1 MSNEPGDQD
10 AAAGEG
16 AGEGSEPQ
24 QEADGAGGGGAA
36 EVDDDR
42 PSMTERLN
50 LMGVADPPVW
60 RRRWFQLLLAVLIVG
75 LTLQMVLPPVFSLI
89 YAARP
94 VVGALVLGLTLA
106 YVFNPLI
113 TYLERER
120 NVPRPASAAG
130 LMVVSGLVVVGLL
143 VWLVPALI
151 SQVVRLVQATPAY
164 IAAFLEWAQV
174 DVEEAKASA
183 TQAANDLDLQSID
196 YGAVSSALL
205 SALNTGVGAL
215 AGVLGWITAVG
226 LMVVVAAICFFVFVW
241 KLGPIRDWTKQFIP
255 ASHRDEVLRLLMK
268 MDQSVSAYI
277 RGRLIQGFILAVIL
291 SVGWGIADVPYFL
304 LLGLAGGVLGLLP
317 YLAVVTWP
325 LAILLAWIEAT
336 TGGTGFSFWM
346 VLFWPTVVYM
356 VAQLVD
362 GWAVEPIVQGQA
374 TDLDPLTVLLVVL
387 AGGAIAGLL
396 GLILAVPAAACGK
409 ILLRDVVLPRLREV
423 AAEN

>member
-1 MSNEPGDQD
+1 MSDEPGDQD

-16 AGEGSEPQ
+16 PDQQ
-24 QEADGAGGGGAA
+24 QEADGAGGGGDAV
-36 EVDDDR
+36 VDDDR
-42 PSMTERLN
+42 PSISERLN

-60 RRRWFQLLLAVLIVG
+60 RRRWFQVLLAVLVVG
-75 LTLQMVLPPVFSLI
+75 LTLEMVLPPVFSLI
-89 YAARP
+89 YAARS

-106 YVFNPLI
+106 YVLNPLI

-130 LMVVSGLVVVGLL
+130 LMVISGLVVVGLL

-164 IAAFLEWAQV
+164 VAAFLEWAQV

-205 SALNTGVGAL
+205 SALNTGFGAL
-215 AGVLGWITAVG
+215 AGVLGWVTAVG

-241 KLGPIRDWTKQFIP
+241 KLGPIRDWAKQFIP
-255 ASHRDEVLRLLMK
+255 ASHRDEVLGLLVK

-277 RGRLIQGFILAVIL
+277 RGRLIQGLILAIIL
-291 SVGWGIADVPYFL
+291 SVGWGIAGVPYFL
-304 LLGLAGGVLGLLP
+304 LLGLVGGVLGLLP

-325 LAILLAWIEAT
+325 LAVLLAWIEST
-336 TGGTGFSFWM
+336 TGGTGFSFWA

-362 GWAVEPIVQGQA
+362 GWVVEPVVQGQA

-409 ILLRDVVLPRLREV
+409 ILLREVVLPRLREL